1 MSKAIDK
8 FSRYLVMYGPE
19 EDGTGIKGIRA
30 DAPKEVIDEFI
41 EWYRDT
47 HRYENGRKYNRTSA
61 RIRALVIETSDRE
74 GFALSKPIIRWTT
87 IPFRV
92 SS

>member
-1 MSKAIDK
+1 MSNCTDR

-19 EDGTGIKGIRA
+19 ENGTGIKGIRA
-30 DAPKEVIDEFI
+30 DAPPEIIDAFI

-61 RIRALVIETSDRE
+61 KIKALLIDP
-74 GFALSKPIIRWTT
+74 GDAPAK
-87 IPFRV
+87 
-92 SS
+92 